1 MNVSFRFIFNLS
13 MLLSFLNSM
22 YAWFFW
28 HINTAYI
35 GLVVS
40 IFVCFYI
47 IIESVKLKFSYTK
60 IIGIILLMLSYYIG
74 YPKDFNTIIGKVF
87 ILFPI
92 IALIHIED
100 EEIHKGLLNF
110 TANFFAILLPI
121 SLVVFWLSH
130 AGLPVIKE
138 IPPPTFKYGSDFRCY
153 IFAIQSNFYG
163 IRFSSIFLE
172 PGHLGM
178 ILAYLLY
185 ALKFNLKDI
194 RVIIIG
200 ISILFTMSLAAYVLT
215 ILAFVLTLYANKKL
229 KIRYVVSAILFFIF
243 LYIVAVN
250 YKDGDNYLYEY
261 FFQRLEFSEDK
272 LIAGNNRTYGMFD
285 DFYELAMEHKNLL
298 LWGIGVDNFLVL
310 FENAH
315 FGGAGIKV
323 FVLKQGVVALMF
335 VFLGYI
341 LIGSSIIAKNSRR
354 YLIGFIILYAASFL
368 QRAYPF
374 WTSWLILFI
383 VGLQSSGQTILKNG
397 EKY

>member
-13 MLLSFLNSM
+13 MLISFLNSM
-22 YAWFFW
+22 HAWFFW
-28 HINTAYI
+28 HTNSAYI

-47 IIESVKLKFSYTK
+47 IIEPVKLKFSYRKT
-60 IIGIILLMLSYYIG
+60 IGVILLLLSYYIG
-74 YPKDFNTIIGKVF
+74 YSKDFNTIVGMFF
-87 ILFPI
+87 IIFPI

-100 EEIHKGLLNF
+100 EEIHSGLLNF
-110 TANFFAILLPI
+110 IANFFAILLPI

-194 RVIIIG
+194 RVIII
-200 ISILFTMSLAAYVLT
+200 IVSIIFTISLAAYVLM
-215 ILAFVLTLYANKKL
+215 ILAFALTLYANKKL
-229 KIRYVVSAILFFIF
+229 KIRYVVATILFFIL
-243 LYIVAVN
+243 LYIIAKN
-250 YKDGDNYLYEY
+250 YNDGRNYLNGA
-261 FFQRLEFSEDK
+261 FFKRLEFSEDK

-298 LWGIGVDNFLVL
+298 LWGIGVDNFLLL
-310 FENAH
+310 FENAD
-315 FGGAGIKV
+315 FGGAGIKA
-323 FVLKQGVVALMF
+323 FVLRQGLVALIF
-335 VFLGYI
+335 IFLGYI
-341 LIGSSIIAKNSRR
+341 FMGASIIAKKNRR
-354 YLIGFIILYAASFL
+354 YLIGFIVLYINF
-368 QRAYPF
+368 YP
-374 WTSWLILFI
+374 
-383 VGLQSSGQTILKNG
+383 QKHP
-397 EKY
+397 